1 MEVGK
6 ERGKEKEKA
15 REKEVERGR
24 EQSSPFLGLRCY
36 ELVIHLTHILFFLL
50 GRSLPWR
57 RI

>member
-36 ELVIHLTHILFFLL
+36 ELVIH
-50 GRSLPWR
+50 
-57 RI
+57 